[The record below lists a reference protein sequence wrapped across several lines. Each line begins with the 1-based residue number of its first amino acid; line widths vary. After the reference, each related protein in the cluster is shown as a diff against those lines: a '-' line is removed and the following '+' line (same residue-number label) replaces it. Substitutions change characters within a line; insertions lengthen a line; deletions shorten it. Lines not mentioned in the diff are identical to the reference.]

1 MRHLRHCGTPPCG
14 EGLYHSHHVSWAAIP
29 TQLNAP
35 ARHLLPSKGARA
47 PAHSTHLLRPR
58 PSSTQPL
65 PKHSLRRP
73 NCTSQRPPLAAL
85 ATSAAPE
92 TPVAV
97 VINAVML
104 TGQTAHQL
112 MLLLGQQL
120 ATQRGVL
127 GAEVNIRRI
136 LHA

>member
-1 MRHLRHCGTPPCG
+1 M
-14 EGLYHSHHVSWAAIP
+14 
-29 TQLNAP
+29 
-35 ARHLLPSKGARA
+35 
-47 PAHSTHLLRPR
+47 
-58 PSSTQPL
+58 
-65 PKHSLRRP
+65 
-73 NCTSQRPPLAAL
+73 

-104 TGQTAHQL
+104 AGQTAHQL

-127 GAEVNIRRI
+127 GAEVNMPGASCMRSLACTCTRV
-136 LHA
+136 ADR

>member
-1 MRHLRHCGTPPCG
+1 MGRSVRW
-14 EGLYHSHHVSWAAIP
+14 S
-29 TQLNAP
+29 
-35 ARHLLPSKGARA
+35 
-47 PAHSTHLLRPR
+47 LRPGTCAGP
-58 PSSTQPL
+58 PSQ
-65 PKHSLRRP
+65 H
-73 NCTSQRPPLAAL
+73 PPLAAL

-104 TGQTAHQL
+104 AGQTAHQL